1 MKKILLVENSPTI
14 ISVADSLLRQQGFDV
29 TCLSDGSQA
38 VDFVK
43 EEMPDLILSSLSLPG
58 IDGIQLCKKI
68 TEDPTTG
75 GIPVI
80 LLVGDKDDAYLD
92 KIELCGARAQ
102 IKKPFSPK
110 ELLLVV
116 EKYTGIEMSNTTS
129 TLVDQS
135 TKGAPKLKPRVAP
148 KEIRTSTRSIVD
160 TNKTGA
166 KVKKHETVFN
176 LDWNDLK
183 GEVEKEAA
191 ARGHETD
198 ESGLILEEDQYGLTN
213 LADDVVPLQNENQEE
228 DYEWFVS
235 SIKEESDDSVGG
247 KKAPIA
253 KKIVQNETPSR
264 KLENQ
269 QSNDDTK
276 YRQFLEQFKK
286 ETDVLTKDKPSA
298 GSSIDVNWMVDAI
311 AEKLAQKIVEKLDRQ
326 ELAQIISSILK
337 GKS

>member
-80 LLVGDKDDAYLD
+80 LLVGDKDDVYLD

>member
-29 TCLSDGSQA
+29 TCLSDGNQA
-38 VDFVK
+38 IDFVK
-43 EEMPDLILSSLSLPG
+43 EEMPDLILSGLSLPG

-68 TEDPTTG
+68 SEDPSTG
-75 GIPVI
+75 GIPVV
-80 LLVGDKDDAYLD
+80 LLVGEKDDIYLD
-92 KIELCGARAQ
+92 KIELSGARAK

-116 EKYTGIEMSNTTS
+116 EKYAGSKISNTTS

-160 TNKTGA
+160 RDRKETKDA
-166 KVKKHETVFN
+166 KHETVFN

-191 ARGHETD
+191 AREHETD

-213 LADDVVPLQNENQEE
+213 LADEVVPVSNENQEE

-235 SIKEESDDSVGG
+235 SMKEGDDSAGD
-247 KKAPIA
+247 KETPHA
-253 KKIVQNETPSR
+253 KKTVHHEAPSQ
-264 KLENQ
+264 KLE
-269 QSNDDTK
+269 SMHSADDTK

-286 ETDVLTKDKPSA
+286 EADVLTQDKPSA
-298 GSSIDVNWMVDAI
+298 GQTVDVNWVVDAI
-311 AEKLAQKIVEKLDRQ
+311 AERLAQKIVKNLDRN
-326 ELAQIISSILK
+326 ELMQIISSILK
-337 GKS
+337 DKN

>member
-43 EEMPDLILSSLSLPG
+43 EDMPDLILSSLSLPG

-160 TNKTGA
+160 TNKTEA

-183 GEVEKEAA
+183 GEAEKEAA

-213 LADDVVPLQNENQEE
+213 LADDVVPLQNESQEE

>member
-14 ISVADSLLRQQGFDV
+14 ISVADSLLRQHGFDV
-29 TCLSDGSQA
+29 TCLSDGNRA
-38 VDFVK
+38 IDFVK
-43 EEMPDLILSSLSLPG
+43 EEMPDLILSGLGLPG

-68 TEDPTTG
+68 SEDPSTG
-75 GIPVI
+75 GIPVV
-80 LLVGDKDDAYLD
+80 LLVGEKDDIYLD
-92 KIELCGARAQ
+92 KIELSGARAK

-116 EKYTGIEMSNTTS
+116 EKYAGSKISNTTS

-148 KEIRTSTRSIVD
+148 KEIGTSTRSIVD
-160 TNKTGA
+160 KDRIETKDA
-166 KVKKHETVFN
+166 KHETVFN

-191 ARGHETD
+191 ARRHETD

-213 LADDVVPLQNENQEE
+213 LADEVVPVSKENQEE

-235 SIKEESDDSVGG
+235 SMKAGDDSAGD
-247 KKAPIA
+247 KETPRA
-253 KKIVQNETPSR
+253 KKTVHHEAPSQ
-264 KLENQ
+264 KLE
-269 QSNDDTK
+269 SIHSADDTK

-286 ETDVLTKDKPSA
+286 EADVLTQDKPS
-298 GSSIDVNWMVDAI
+298 GGPVVDINWVVDAI
-311 AEKLAQKIVEKLDRQ
+311 AERLAQKIVEKLDRN
-326 ELAQIISSILK
+326 ELIQIINSILK
-337 GKS
+337 DKN

>member
-183 GEVEKEAA
+183 GEAEKEAA

-213 LADDVVPLQNENQEE
+213 LADDVVPLQNESQEE